1 MKSFVRFLE
10 DMANDLTGRSG
21 EEKEKKKTKIHK
33 RYYSKR
39 KKKKLFLITEKLSKY
54 GSLIY
59 QVIFNFLRKSAPLA

>member
-39 KKKKLFLITEKLSKY
+39 KKKKTF
-54 GSLIY
+54 
-59 QVIFNFLRKSAPLA
+59 FNYRKIIKIW

>member
-1 MKSFVRFLE
+1 MIWQEEVVRRRKKRKQKY
-10 DMANDLTGRSG
+10 TKGITQ
-21 EEKEKKKTKIHK
+21 KE
-33 RYYSKR
+33 